1 MCLGYCSH
9 ITLFTELTIQVGNNF
24 LNASLPYDLVIP
36 VQTTKC
42 RYMREKTYMRLF
54 MEASFVAKT
63 GNYQNASHSAVE
75 WISCGIFTMKA
86 MPQ

>member
-1 MCLGYCSH
+1 
-9 ITLFTELTIQVGNNF
+9 
-24 LNASLPYDLVIP
+24 
-36 VQTTKC
+36 
-42 RYMREKTYMRLF
+42 MREKTYMRLF